1 MNRYAIQQTRTDLGE
16 VSNHYWVGAAT
27 VWSAA
32 LPEAD
37 RLLTGAQA
45 DRELARLRAAI
56 PHRAA
61 TLSIVDVVTRR
72 ESAKVWGAAFRAF
85 IAKNGRDNRA
95 EAVNAANRAVV
106 AAGYAA

>member
-1 MNRYAIQQTRTDLGE
+1 MNRYAIQQTRNDLGE
-16 VSNHYWVGAAT
+16 RPLYWVGDAT
-27 VWSAA
+27 VWNAA
-32 LPEAD
+32 LPEGN
-37 RLLTGAQA
+37 LLTGAQA